1 MKDRYFSMKKIKE
14 PKTNGIA
21 KAPLIMQLE
30 ALECGAASLAMVMA
44 YYDKW
49 VSLETLREDI
59 GIGRDGGN
67 AKSIS
72 QAARKYGFVAEGYLH
87 STENVIE
94 KGKFPCIIHWNKAHF
109 VVLCGF
115 SKNHKKAYINDP
127 SKGEMVVPIDE
138 FEKSFTGVYLEI
150 TPDETFEPSG
160 ERKSIFQFAK
170 KRIVHAKGV
179 VVFFSII
186 TIALYLVALFDPL
199 VRQTFIDKVLTGT
212 QPEWLYTFIWIV
224 AGVGLAQ
231 ILATIIKEVFS
242 LKLYGKMAY
251 EGSSTFMWKILKL
264 PISFFSQRMVGD
276 IQERKDS
283 NARIA
288 ETIVNVFAPLVLNA
302 GIIVV
307 YLVVMFTR
315 SYILT
320 LIGISFAILNAVI
333 SQLLV
338 KKRINIQRVQAR
350 DAAMLS
356 AATSKGIE
364 MIETIKSSG
373 AEDGFFE
380 QWSTYKDAVS
390 TNNRKLAT
398 IRTVY
403 SFIPGLIYLIIHY
416 GILFLGV
423 ALTIENNFTLGAVVG
438 FQGLLAAFMTPA
450 MSVITSGQ
458 SIQETRTEMERV
470 EDVMNYKDDPY
481 VTREAE
487 KTFDEKITPN
497 IEIKDLTFG
506 YNILKAPLIKDFN
519 LSIHEGEKIAI
530 VGKTGCGKSTLAKLI
545 SGLYQPWSGEILFDG
560 YPIIEI
566 NRETFTNSV
575 SVVDQDVFL
584 FEDTVMNNLKMWNKF
599 VREDDVYQACKD
611 ADIYDDIM
619 TRPGQFNYPLLE
631 GGKNLSG
638 GERQRV
644 EIARALA
651 RNPTVLILDEATSA
665 LDAKTED
672 NIIKAVK
679 NRGIT
684 CIVIAHRLSTIRDA
698 DKILVLSNGKVVEVG
713 NHDELMKKQGY
724 YYNLVTKE

>member
-1 MKDRYFSMKKIKE
+1 MKRIKE

-21 KAPLIMQLE
+21 KTPLIMQLE

-44 YYDKW
+44 YYNKW
-49 VSLETLREDI
+49 VSLEALREDI

-72 QAARKYGFVAEGYLH
+72 QAARKYGFIAEGYLQ
-87 STENVIE
+87 STENLIE
-94 KGKFPCIIHWNKAHF
+94 MGKFPCIIHWNKAHF

-115 SKNHKKAYINDP
+115 SKNRKKAYINDP

-150 TPDETFEPSG
+150 VPDEGFEPSG
-160 ERKSIFQFAK
+160 ERKSLFQFAK
-170 KRIVHAKGV
+170 KRMINAKGV
-179 VVFFSII
+179 VVFFSVI
-186 TIALYLVALFDPL
+186 TIILYLVSLFDPL
-199 VRQTFIDKVLTGT
+199 IRQTFIDRVLSGN
-212 QPEWLYTFIWIV
+212 QPEWLYIFIWIV

-231 ILATIIKEVFS
+231 IIATIVKEVFS

-251 EGSSTFMWKILKL
+251 QGSSSFMWKILKL

-302 GIIVV
+302 AIIIV

-320 LIGISFAILNAVI
+320 LIGISFAILDAIV

-338 KKRINIQRVQAR
+338 KKRVNIQRVQAR

-380 QWSTYKDAVS
+380 QWSEYKDAVT
-390 TNNRKLAT
+390 TNNKKLAF
-398 IRTVY
+398 IRTAY
-403 SFIPGLIYLIIHY
+403 SIIPGLIYLAIHY

-423 ALTIENNFTLGAVVG
+423 ALTIEDNFTLGAVVG
-438 FQGLLAAFMTPA
+438 FQGLLSAFMTPA

-458 SIQETRTEMERV
+458 TIQETRTEMERV

-481 VTREAE
+481 VVREAE
-487 KTFDEKITPN
+487 KTFDEKISPN

-506 YNILKAPLIKDFN
+506 YNILKDPLIKDFN
-519 LSIHEGEKIAI
+519 LYIREGEKVAI

-545 SGLYQPWSGEILFDG
+545 TGLYQPWSGEILFDG

-584 FEDTVMNNLKMWNKF
+584 FEDTVMNNLKMWNQF
-599 VREDDVYQACKD
+599 VKEDDVYQACKD
-611 ADIYDDIM
+611 AEIYDDIM
-619 TRPGQFNYPLLE
+619 SRPGQFNYQILE

-638 GERQRV
+638 GERQRM

-651 RNPTVLILDEATSA
+651 RNPTILILDEATSA

-679 NRGIT
+679 RRGIT

-698 DKILVLSNGKVVEVG
+698 DKILVLSNGKVVETG
-713 NHDELMKKQGY
+713 NHDELMNKQGY